1 MHIYFELHRL
11 NILSYKGGNKGIK
24 LNNLSNDIDVAQH
37 IDFYQY
43 IYGPKE
49 T

>member
-1 MHIYFELHRL
+1 MNIYFELHHL
-11 NILSYKGGNKGIK
+11 KILSYKGGNKGIK

-37 IDFYQY
+37 IDFSQY

-49 T
+49 I